1 MTSTREPIRDSGC
14 IAAVDAAASSYTSTH
29 GADWEPGGIEGF
41 WVKRLYED
49 ENRGEQTWLM
59 RMDAG
64 AHSPPHTHEAFEQVY
79 VLEGSFYDDD
89 RLVRAGEYC
98 ARAPGAVHSSTSDG
112 GATMLVVFTR
122 A

>member
-1 MTSTREPIRDSGC
+1 MKAPIPESGC
-14 IAAVDAAASSYTSTH
+14 IDEVARASSAYTSTL
-29 GADWEPGGIEGF
+29 ASDWEPAGTEGF

-49 ENRGEQTWLM
+49 ETRGEATWLM

-64 AHSPPHTHEAFEQVY
+64 AHSPPHAHEAFEQVY
-79 VLEGSFYDDD
+79 VLDGSFYDDD

-98 ARAPGAVHSSTSDG
+98 ARAPGAVHSATSDE
-112 GATMLVVFTR
+112 GATMLVIYTR